1 MTHTL
6 ADMTPEE
13 QDLRVGTWC
22 EDPDGD
28 LVILDRVYELRVDG
42 QVAVSVFHPPSG
54 DRLRYLA
61 PELTPRL
68 DLPRAWTPS
77 GEPVPGEW
85 EESPSSEHHH
95 RWCARWEQKP
105 DGVALDM
112 KDCYGET
119 I

>member
-1 MTHTL
+1 M
-6 ADMTPEE
+6 
-13 QDLRVGTWC
+13 WC

-85 EESPSSEHHH
+85 VESPSAEHFH
-95 RWCARWEQKP
+95 RWCARWEKKP
-105 DGVALDM
+105 DEV
-112 KDCYGET
+112 T
-119 I
+119 P